1 MLGFAVYAIFL
12 SSGERRPG
20 RLEEFALG
28 SSISLAATLLAGW
41 LCGRWLERL
50 PFRALG
56 AALSVRGLGHFAI
69 GMAVGAGSLAL
80 AVAFAAML
88 GNYSFEFN
96 GTVPAEEMIK
106 SLLGSFFVLA
116 IAAGFEEA
124 FFRGYMF
131 QTLTRAGLAWL
142 ALALTAVVFG
152 YVHLGNPGSGNI
164 STIDTIVAGV
174 LFGLAY
180 LRSRDLWYPFGI
192 HLAWNW
198 MQGSVFGIEVS
209 GLTELTSA
217 SIFREIDKG
226 PDWLTG
232 GNYGIE
238 GGVASTAA
246 LIIATLLVYFGPL
259 PRGADEDPMPM
270 SEGIKASGS

>member
-1 MLGFAVYAIFL
+1 MNLNTFIFDTDGRPRSGWRVMIFLLIWTACTAMLGFAVYAIFL
-12 SSGERRPG
+12 SSGERRLG

-106 SLLGSFFVLA
+106 SLLGSFLFVL
-116 IAAGFEEA
+116 I
-124 FFRGYMF
+124 
-131 QTLTRAGLAWL
+131 
-142 ALALTAVVFG
+142 
-152 YVHLGNPGSGNI
+152 
-164 STIDTIVAGV
+164 
-174 LFGLAY
+174 
-180 LRSRDLWYPFGI
+180 
-192 HLAWNW
+192 
-198 MQGSVFGIEVS
+198 
-209 GLTELTSA
+209 
-217 SIFREIDKG
+217 
-226 PDWLTG
+226 
-232 GNYGIE
+232 
-238 GGVASTAA
+238 
-246 LIIATLLVYFGPL
+246 
-259 PRGADEDPMPM
+259 
-270 SEGIKASGS
+270 